1 MPIEDIILKKIT
13 QEHNFKKCFQFEIF
27 ENGVTLK
34 ELNLKY
40 IYIYIYIYIH
50 IFRAFLCFA
59 DRASQYNLSN

>member
-40 IYIYIYIYIH
+40 IYIYIYIYTYISG
-50 IFRAFLCFA
+50 FFMFC
-59 DRASQYNLSN
+59 